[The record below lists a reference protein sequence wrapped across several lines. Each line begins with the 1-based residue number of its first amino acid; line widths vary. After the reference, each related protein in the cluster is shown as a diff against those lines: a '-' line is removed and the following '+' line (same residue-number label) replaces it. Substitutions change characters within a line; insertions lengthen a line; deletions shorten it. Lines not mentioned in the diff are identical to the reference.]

1 VIKSWGAFWAF
12 IGLVVIVAFGLW
24 LDLSSPR
31 LRCQYGSYRTDHCG
45 QTSEN
50 KKQPPDYMAPALAVG
65 QFLDDHAG
73 ALSALTSVIIAA
85 FTVVLALT
93 TRGLS
98 QATRGLQDFAEV
110 QAHDMKQSLAISARA
125 ADGAHRSADVA
136 ERALDQTSAPYL
148 DVTATPS
155 GVIHRFPGDGTS
167 IQFMDRGVFAEY
179 TIHNYG
185 QSPAIVLEIYQCCI
199 RSPGLPS
206 TISFPPP
213 QSNLRKTYVIGG
225 MKASTTP
232 LTIGYPTDGIDNL
245 ESGPPIWITLQIRY
259 RDVFRNQYISTY
271 CAAFNPRSAAFTA
284 YGGQKYNDRRKL
296 TGDELKIAE
305 ARDE

>member
-1 VIKSWGAFWAF
+1 MKGARRRIVSIALLAFFLAFLPRQAWVITVQPKRETNPERSQDSAEKI
-12 IGLVVIVAFGLW
+12 IGPESVEERTADYTEALAGYTKALVVV
-24 LDLSSPR
+24 
-31 LRCQYGSYRTDHCG
+31 T
-45 QTSEN
+45 
-50 KKQPPDYMAPALAVG
+50 ALLAGVSAVQIG
-65 QFLDDHAG
+65 FLIRADKTA
-73 ALSALTSVIIAA
+73 
-85 FTVVLALT
+85 
-93 TRGLS
+93 R
-98 QATRGLQDFAEV
+98 
-110 QAHDMKQSLAISARA
+110 RA
-125 ADGAHRSADVA
+125 ADAAKSSADVA

-148 DVTATPS
+148 DVTATPR
-155 GVIHRFPGDGTS
+155 GVIHRFPGGGTS

-213 QSNLRKTYVIGG
+213 HTNLLKTYVIGG
-225 MKASTTP
+225 MKASTP
-232 LTIGYPTDGIDNL
+232 LTIGYPADGIDNL
-245 ESGPPIWITLQIRY
+245 DSGYPIWISLQIRY

-271 CAAFNPRSAAFTA
+271 CAAFNPNSAAFTA
-284 YGGQKYNDRRKL
+284 IGGQKYNDRRKL